1 MKQNIKVPKK
11 RGRKPKTVPTVYK
24 SQNEDIK
31 TNHNVILHL
40 NILNNE
46 TESPNPTEPNK
57 VYHGFNNETNKQYL
71 NEINDIIE
79 QRQSLNN
86 NGILLQEYN
95 QFGYH
100 KYPLYT
106 NTHWNIYIIKWN
118 PNSKTPIH
126 NHDEQGCLMKILDGS
141 FTEYKYKYILS
152 RFFPQ
157 TQLIEIEKYGPYYD
171 KDLNNSFIV
180 DYFHSIQNDS
190 KTEGFSLHI
199 YPNNNFKP
207 NVIE

>member
-1 MKQNIKVPKK
+1 MSTKLKNLNPIISKLRGTPSIIGIKNIIDSYTPDHYCDILSEY
-11 RGRKPKTVPTVYK
+11 KTL
-24 SQNEDIK
+24 
-31 TNHNVILHL
+31 NVK
-40 NILNNE
+40 E
-46 TESPNPTEPNK
+46 
-57 VYHGFNNETNKQYL
+57 
-71 NEINDIIE
+71 
-79 QRQSLNN
+79 
-86 NGILLQEYN
+86 EYN